1 MAAVPQRHRSREL
14 AAAAEHVEHFGK
26 ARIAVVQDIAIPEMC
41 DWLIARARPGL
52 KPARIYD
59 DKEGR
64 HRSGSGRTNTVCPF
78 PGPDRDLVL
87 AVVRARVADVTGL
100 QVRAIE
106 SSHILHYLCWR
117 GVSAS
122 LQHP

>member
-1 MAAVPQRHRSREL
+1 
-14 AAAAEHVEHFGK
+14 
-26 ARIAVVQDIAIPEMC
+26 
-41 DWLIARARPGL
+41 
-52 KPARIYD
+52 
-59 DKEGR
+59 
-64 HRSGSGRTNTVCPF
+64 
-78 PGPDRDLVL
+78 
-87 AVVRARVADVTGL
+87 VRARVADVTGL